1 MATTTSWFA
10 GCTTA
15 DEIKKRFR
23 ELVFKHHP
31 DKGGDTATMQD
42 INEQY
47 HAALKGQ
54 HEQSQGTT
62 DNGRERTYYYNE
74 QRENE
79 AAAKLMELIK
89 LRLPASVEIWLIGS
103 WVWVWGDTKPH
114 KEKLKAAGLRWHSK
128 RSAWYWHKPGKR
140 TWRSNGSLEDLAAKY
155 GAYAP
160 TKEREEE
167 EKKAAA

>member
-1 MATTTSWFA
+1 MATSWFS

-31 DKGGDTATMQD
+31 DKGGENSTMQD

-47 HAALKGQ
+47 HRALKGQ
-54 HEQSQGTT
+54 HETSQGAAN
-62 DNGRERTYYYNE
+62 DGRERTYYYNE

-79 AAAKLMELIK
+79 AAAKLMELVK
-89 LRLPASVEIWLIGS
+89 LRLPADIEIWLIGS

-114 KEKLKAAGLRWHSK
+114 KEKLKAIGLRWHSK
-128 RSAWYWHKPGKR
+128 RSAWYWRDPKSKR
-140 TWRSNGSLEDLAAKY
+140 YSRSNGSLEDLATKY

-160 TKEREEE
+160 TREREEE
-167 EKKAAA
+167 EKKAA